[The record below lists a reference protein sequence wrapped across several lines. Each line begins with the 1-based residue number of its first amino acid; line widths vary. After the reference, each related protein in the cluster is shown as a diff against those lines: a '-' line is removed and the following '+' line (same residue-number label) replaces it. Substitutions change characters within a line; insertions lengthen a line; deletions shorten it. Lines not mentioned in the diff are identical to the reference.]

1 MKLSNTTYAGKTLV
15 TAFGNITFDK
25 DGNANVSDEA
35 VEALTKLPGFT
46 TDYTT
51 PAEDDTDKGDEDG
64 GETHGENDKTLTD
77 GDSGAVEHAEGGQQK
92 NTQGD
97 ENDTQNGDENGKND
111 EETPGDEALTEEQL
125 KKLQVPSLKKL
136 CKDKG
141 LDITGITT
149 KQPLINL
156 LLGR

>member
-1 MKLSNTTYAGKTLV
+1 MKLSNIKYAGKTLV
-15 TAFGNITFDK
+15 TAFGDITFDN

-51 PAEDDTDKGDEDG
+51 PDEGDG
-64 GETHGENDKTLTD
+64 GEAPGE
-77 GDSGAVEHAEGGQQK
+77 GDSGDGEHTEDGEQE

-97 ENDTQNGDENGKND
+97 NDPTENGDESGENGDEN
-111 EETPGDEALTEEQL
+111 PGDEAVEALTEEQL

-141 LDITGITT
+141 LDITGINT

>member
-1 MKLSNTTYAGKTLV
+1 MKLSNTKYAGKTLV
-15 TAFGNITFDK
+15 TAFGNIAFDK

-51 PAEDDTDKGDEDG
+51 PADTDIDPDRDEGDKATSKDG
-64 GETHGENDKTLTD
+64 SDDVGHA
-77 GDSGAVEHAEGGQQK
+77 GDDDQEK
-92 NTQGD
+92 TQGEGD
-97 ENDTQNGDENGKND
+97 TTQNGDESGEND
-111 EETPGDEALTEEQL
+111 GENPGDEAVEALTEEQL